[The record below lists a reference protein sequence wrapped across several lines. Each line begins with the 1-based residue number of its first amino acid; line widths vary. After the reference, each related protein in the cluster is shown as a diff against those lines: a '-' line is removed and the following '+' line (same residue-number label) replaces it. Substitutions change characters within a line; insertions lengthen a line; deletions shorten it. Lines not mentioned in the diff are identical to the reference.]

1 MFAAKQKRK
10 ENIAEY
16 ILYLFQVEDLIRA
29 CDLDME
35 IIDKQLVPQYKTD
48 TNTSTEISAWYKNL
62 VLMMKKEGIQQKGH
76 LQFLVN
82 LVNDLNEFHLKL
94 METRKVPED
103 VQTYVSV
110 AGLIT
115 EVKIKSNVLSNNIF
129 TSVEAVYG
137 YLLLKI
143 QKKEITAETQEAME
157 SIVKWLNQ
165 LAALYKNHEEEKLEL
180 E

>member
-1 MFAAKQKRK
+1 
-10 ENIAEY
+10 
-16 ILYLFQVEDLIRA
+16 
-29 CDLDME
+29 
-35 IIDKQLVPQYKTD
+35 
-48 TNTSTEISAWYKNL
+48 
-62 VLMMKKEGIQQKGH
+62 MMKKEGIQQKGH

-94 METRKVPED
+94 METRKVPEY

-115 EVKIKSNVLSNNIF
+115 ELKIKSNVLSNNIF

-165 LAALYKNHEEEKLEL
+165 LAALYKNYEEEKLEL